1 MVERQNILNE
11 ISRLSAE
18 LGRTPGK
25 ITFANETGIRESDW
39 LGVHWAR
46 WGDAVRE
53 AGLEGNNLQGRSDEA
68 ELILCL
74 YQIASEFGRMP
85 TEAEQR
91 LYSKQH
97 PKFPN
102 RNTFRNVLGDKGQMT
117 RRLRDWL
124 LMERSDDPLLDV
136 LEVEDNVGRPELVRD
151 GKFGWVYLLR
161 SGDFFKIGRSDQI
174 ERRVKEVT
182 IAMPEKVELEH
193 AIKTDDPVGIETY
206 WHRRF
211 ADRRANG
218 EWFKLSFA
226 DVRAFKLRK
235 FQ

>member
-1 MVERQNILNE
+1 MIDRQTILNE
-11 ISRLSAE
+11 ISRLSAD

-25 ITFANETGIRESDW
+25 IVFFNATGIKESDW
-39 LGVHWAR
+39 LGVYWAR

-53 AGLEGNNLQGRSDEA
+53 AGLEENRLQGRSDEN
-68 ELILCL
+68 ELILNL

-91 LYSKQH
+91 MYSKQH
-97 PKFPN
+97 PQFPN

-117 RRLRDWL
+117 RCLRDWL
-124 LMERSDDPLLDV
+124 LLENPDDPLLGK
-136 LEVEDNVGRPELVRD
+136 LEVEAKVDQPEL
-151 GKFGWVYLLR
+151 GQPEKNGWVYLLR

-182 IAMPEKVELEH
+182 IAMPERVELEH
-193 AIKTDDPVGIETY
+193 AIKTDDPSGIEAY

-211 ADRRANG
+211 ADKRANG